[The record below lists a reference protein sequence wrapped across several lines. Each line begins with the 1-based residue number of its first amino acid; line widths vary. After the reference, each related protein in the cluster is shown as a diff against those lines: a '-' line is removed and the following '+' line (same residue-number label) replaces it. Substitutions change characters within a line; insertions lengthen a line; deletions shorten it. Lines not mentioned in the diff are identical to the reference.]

1 MENVINNIN
10 SFFVYRFI
18 NVHKLDQHLEQ
29 EHKIEL
35 QTSVLQF
42 DNFDAFLQWKEVEE
56 LHTKSSFV
64 QKSGSQMHDN
74 NKHFYYYCNRA
85 GNYQTRGNNERS
97 LKSQGSNKSVSHC
110 SAYIQA
116 TVNILKGVVYV
127 KYNSTHYNHE
137 LQLGHLPI
145 VSSTRNTIANKLR
158 HGVTPQRILDDIREV
173 SATNISRDHL
183 VNKKDINNIKKQ
195 YNIEGIQRHQNDLVS
210 VLTWVEEMEGL
221 EYNPVLIFKQQ
232 GDQATE
238 T

>member
-42 DNFDAFLQWKEVEE
+42 DNFDTFLQWKEVEE
-56 LHTKSSFV
+56 LHTESWFV

-127 KYNSTHYNHE
+127 IYNSTHYNHE

-145 VSSTRNTIANKLR
+145 VSSTRNIYNFLR
-158 HGVTPQRILDDIREV
+158 LQ
-173 SATNISRDHL
+173 TNISTFRKL
-183 VNKKDINNIKKQ
+183 LAQTVTLCKEIAPIFA
-195 YNIEGIQRHQNDLVS
+195 
-210 VLTWVEEMEGL
+210 
-221 EYNPVLIFKQQ
+221 EYLNSRYCKNL
-232 GDQATE
+232 A
-238 T
+238 